1 MPAAQL
7 MTGKDV
13 APQSPALRVH
23 LEHERAKPR
32 TPEREYLIALM
43 ESVLALREDRRWLT
57 DRLNKALM
65 RRKG

>member
-1 MPAAQL
+1 MPVAQL

-13 APQSPALRVH
+13 APPTPALRVH
-23 LEHERAKPR
+23 LEHERAKVR
-32 TPEREYLIALM
+32 TPERDYTISLI

-57 DRLNKALM
+57 DRLNRALM